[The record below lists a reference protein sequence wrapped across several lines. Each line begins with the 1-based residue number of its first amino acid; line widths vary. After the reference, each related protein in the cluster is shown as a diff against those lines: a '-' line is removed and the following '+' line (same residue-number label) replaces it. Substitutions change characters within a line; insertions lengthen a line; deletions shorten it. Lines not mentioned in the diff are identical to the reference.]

1 MSHETTNRDRLR
13 APGRETAPS
22 QPART
27 ALYDV
32 HRELGGKMVDFA
44 GWQMPLQYP
53 TGIMAEHRHCRE
65 QAALFDVSH
74 MGQLELRGPS
84 VAELLETLVPADIV
98 NLPEGQA
105 RYTFFTN
112 VTGGILDDLIV
123 TDCGEHLYVVV
134 NASMRARDVSHL
146 RRHLDGCTVTE
157 LTDHALIAVQGPA
170 AAEIVARHC
179 PEAAGLRFMRSVRAD
194 VDGVS
199 CRVSRLG
206 YTGEDG
212 YEISI
217 PVRHAQATV
226 RTLLAHENCRP
237 AGLGARDSLRLEAGL
252 CLYGTDI
259 DADTTPVEASLLWA
273 IPKRRR
279 EQGGFPGDSI
289 IAGQI
294 ADGTARRRVGIRP
307 EGRTPAR
314 RGVQVCDTDGTA
326 VGEVTSGG
334 FSPTLNA
341 PIAMAYVDAAHAHTG
356 TEVMMSVRGKLHP
369 AAVSS
374 TPFVPPNYCR

>member
-1 MSHETTNRDRLR
+1 MSQETTNGDRPP
-13 APGRETAPS
+13 AAGREALPPES
-22 QPART
+22 ART
-27 ALYDV
+27 PLHDI

-65 QAALFDVSH
+65 RAALFDVSH

-84 VAELLETLVPADIV
+84 VARLLETLVPADIV
-98 NLPEGQA
+98 NLSEGQA

-112 VTGGILDDLIV
+112 GTGGILDDLIV
-123 TDCGEHLYVVV
+123 TDCGEHLYMVV

-170 AAEIVARHC
+170 AAQVVARHC
-179 PEAAGLRFMRSVRAD
+179 PQAADLRFMQSVRAE
-194 VDGVS
+194 VDGVP

-212 YEISI
+212 YELSI
-217 PVRHAQATV
+217 PDRHAQTTV
-226 RTLLAHENCRP
+226 RALLAHADCRP

-252 CLYGTDI
+252 CLYGNDI
-259 DADTTPVEASLLWA
+259 DVDTTPVEASLAWA
-273 IPKRRR
+273 IQKRRR

-289 IAGQI
+289 IAAQI
-294 ADGTARRRVGIRP
+294 SDGPRRKRVGIRP
-307 EGRTPAR
+307 DGRIPAR
-314 RGVQVCDTDGTA
+314 RGVQVCDESGTA
-326 VGEVTSGG
+326 IGEVTSGG

-341 PIAMAYVDAAHAHTG
+341 PIAMAYVDSAHAHAG
-356 TEVMMSVRGKLHP
+356 TEVTLSIRGKLHP
-369 AAVSS
+369 ATISPM
-374 TPFVPPNYCR
+374 PFVPPNYSR